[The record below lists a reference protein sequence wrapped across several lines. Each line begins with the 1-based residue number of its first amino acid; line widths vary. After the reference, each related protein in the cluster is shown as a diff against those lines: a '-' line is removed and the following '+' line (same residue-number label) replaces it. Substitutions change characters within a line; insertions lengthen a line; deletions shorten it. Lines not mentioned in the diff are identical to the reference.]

1 MKKEIKYSTSEQ
13 QPEKLLSQHL
23 IINNRKHAL
32 IGLKLFRYS
41 SLIKSYRDP
50 YILKINNT
58 VYYRDGISF
67 EQISS
72 LYFFDK
78 AIRNTVIV
86 MSTLR
91 ILHTLAKFSTLIL
104 PRKILSGYP
113 QKVKSN
119 IFFHIAQV

>member
-23 IINNRKHAL
+23 IINNRKHSL
-32 IGLKLFRYS
+32 IGLKLFGYS
-41 SLIKSYRDP
+41 SLIKSYCDP

-72 LYFFDK
+72 LYF
-78 AIRNTVIV
+78 
-86 MSTLR
+86 
-91 ILHTLAKFSTLIL
+91 LIK
-104 PRKILSGYP
+104 PFEILSLSCLPSGYYIP
-113 QKVKSN
+113 WPNSQ
-119 IFFHIAQV
+119 H

>member
-32 IGLKLFRYS
+32 IGLKLFGYS

-72 LYFFDK
+72 L
-78 AIRNTVIV
+78 T
-86 MSTLR
+86 
-91 ILHTLAKFSTLIL
+91 KFSTLIL

-113 QKVKSN
+113 PKVKN
-119 IFFHIAQV
+119 IIFFHIAQV

>member
-23 IINNRKHAL
+23 IINNRKHSL
-32 IGLKLFRYS
+32 IGLKLFGYS
-41 SLIKSYRDP
+41 SLIKSYCDP

-86 MSTLR
+86 MPTLR
-91 ILHTLAKFSTLIL
+91 ILHTLAKFSSLIL
-104 PRKILSGYP
+104 PRKILYGYP
-113 QKVKSN
+113 QKVKSI